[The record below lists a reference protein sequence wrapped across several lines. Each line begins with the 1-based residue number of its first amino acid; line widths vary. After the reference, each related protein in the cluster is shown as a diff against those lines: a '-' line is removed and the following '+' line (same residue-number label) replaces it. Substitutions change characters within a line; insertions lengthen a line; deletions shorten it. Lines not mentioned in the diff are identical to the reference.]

1 MSKKYRIAYI
11 DEEQKEIDDFLSYFD
26 EYSDEIDIIPVHP
39 NNKATDEIVDEII
52 EQKCDLVIIDFYLK
66 YAESNVEV
74 NGDELLLRVKDRQL
88 NLPLLIFTSRIE
100 EAQDSFVSPET
111 LICRKN
117 EINDPENTSFKDKV
131 VRHIEFYKKLKKRY
145 QEEYS
150 KLRFR
155 QDSGEKL
162 NGKEK
167 KRVIELNHILEE
179 MSDRQ
184 RLITPIENQ
193 DQELSE
199 INALVDKTEELIQ
212 KLSKEGNV

>member
-26 EYSDEIDIIPVHP
+26 EYADEIDIIPIHP

-88 NLPLLIFTSRIE
+88 NLPLLIFTSRVE

-111 LICRKN
+111 LICSKK
-117 EINDPENTSFKDKV
+117 EINDPENSSFKDKV
-131 VRHIEFYKKLKKRY
+131 VSHIEFYKKLKKRY

-150 KLRFR
+150 KLRLK

-162 NGKEK
+162 TGKEK

-184 RLITPIENQ
+184 RLVTPIENQ
-193 DQELSE
+193 DQELTE

-212 KLSKEGNV
+212 KLSKEGDV